1 MSISLHPDT
10 SESPAMAASP
20 DAGAARA
27 SGSSGTKIRSRL
39 FTKYVALFV
48 AVVAVALLSNGIFEV
63 FFYYREHKAALIR
76 IQHEQAEAAAA
87 KIGQFIKEI
96 ESQLGWTAQLPW
108 SAKSIDD
115 RRFDALRLLKQVPA
129 ITELAQVDSTGTER
143 LRVSRLAMDS
153 VSGTVDLSKDPKFT
167 EAVANKV
174 YYGPVYFRRESEPY
188 MTLSLAGTRKEAGVS
203 IAEVNL
209 KLIRD
214 VVSQIKVGERGQA
227 YVVDAE
233 GRLIAHPDISLV
245 LRNTDMSKLLQ
256 VQAARAGRRNASE
269 ELQGTKNIQGQ
280 EVLTASAPIAPLGW
294 TMFVELPVEEAYAS
308 LYQALQRLAIVLLGA
323 SILAV
328 LAGIFLARR
337 MIVPIQVLR
346 AGAERIGGGDFT
358 QHISIKT
365 GDEFEGLANQFND
378 MGARLQESYSGLEQ
392 KVEARTREL
401 SESLEQQ
408 TATSEI
414 LSVISSSPGELEPVF
429 KAMLENATRV
439 CSSKFGTMYLREGD
453 AFRTVAMYGAPP
465 AYEEVRMRQ
474 PLFYPGPGTGLG
486 RTARTKQVVHVADVT
501 AEQAYTERDSMRTTA
516 VEQGGVRTL
525 LSVPMLK
532 EDELI
537 GAIAIYRQE
546 VRPFTDKQIELVTN
560 FAAQAV
566 IAIEN
571 TRLLKELRQRTE
583 DLAESLQQQT
593 ATSEVLQVI
602 SSTPGEL
609 GPVFQKMLENATRV
623 CGANFGTLNL
633 YDGEIFNTVAVY
645 NVPPAL
651 AFARVN
657 AVIRPHPES
666 GLGSVARTRRIS
678 HQHDIRESGAY
689 LDGYPAV
696 VELADLAGARTILNL
711 PMLKENAL
719 IGVITIFKQ
728 EIRPFTD
735 KQIELVTNF
744 AAQAVIAI
752 ENTRLLKELRQRTD
766 DLSESL
772 EQQTAI
778 SDILRAMSSSP
789 GDVKPVFASVAEH
802 AARICEAQIVDI
814 LTVEDDRLHYAA
826 EFGDFGRIL
835 HGDTAP
841 LNRDSVMGRSI
852 CDKQS
857 VHVVDLQSMD
867 HDFPL
872 GREYALALG
881 HRTTL
886 AVPLIR
892 EDRAL
897 GTILVRRA
905 EVRPFDDK
913 HIALLKTFADQ
924 AAIAIENARLLNE
937 LRQRTEDLRESLEQQ
952 TATADVLKVISRST
966 FDLQTVLDT
975 LTESAARVCAADKG
989 VIFQRDGDI
998 YRWGANYGFSREAQQ
1013 YALDHPQRPGR
1024 GSAVGRVAL
1033 EGRASHIPD
1042 VLADPEYTATGYQ
1055 QAFGFRTILG
1065 VPLLREGTTIGV
1077 FALTRDE
1084 VNPFTEKQIELVT
1097 TFADQAVIA
1106 IENVRLFEAEQAR
1119 TRELQESLEY
1129 QTATADVL
1137 NVISRS
1143 TTNVQPVFDAIA
1155 TSAARLFAPCE
1166 TTLTTV
1172 HDGQLHWGAT
1182 ASLGRPVEAMERVK
1196 SIYPLPFDIETSPSA
1211 RAVHE
1216 RRIIEI
1222 SDALA
1227 PDTPENTRRAS
1238 AAGEFRSIT
1247 FVPLLRDGI
1256 GIGTI
1261 ILTHPEA
1268 GFKLS
1273 PKQLALVQTFAD
1285 QAVIAIENARL
1296 FDEVQA
1302 KTGELTEALV
1312 YQTGSGNIL
1321 KVIASSPT
1329 DVKPVLKAIVDSA
1342 CEICDAID
1350 AVVLLKDGNDL
1361 RFSEHHGSIPIGLEK
1376 WPINRTWTAGR
1387 AFLDQK
1393 PVHVH
1398 DLRSSEGDEFPDGRE
1413 LSLRMGHRSILSVP
1427 LLRENESIGAI
1438 VLRRAE
1444 VQPFNDKQITLL
1456 QTFADQA
1463 VIALGN
1469 VRMFEEVQARTEDL
1483 RESLQQ
1489 QTATADVLQVIS
1501 KSVADTAP
1509 VFDKILEGCGR
1520 LFNST
1525 DMMVFLVEDE
1535 ILKIGAI
1542 RGPDPDRIE
1551 RVQRFHPRPL
1561 TGTATELAIRERRL
1575 VTFGDVF
1582 NDPGVPEGLRRVA
1595 AEVGES
1601 YSVAIAPMLW
1611 KDRAIGSIAV
1621 SRFAPLR
1628 AFDAAEQRLL
1638 QTFADQAVIA
1648 IQNAELFNE
1657 AQARTRELTQSLDE
1671 LRTAQDRLI
1680 QTEKLASL
1688 GQLTAGI
1695 AHEIKNPLNFVNN
1708 FSALSAELIDEL
1720 NDALKPAAL
1729 DGKVREEI
1737 DELTHML
1744 KGNLEKVV
1752 QHGKR
1757 ADSIVK
1763 NMLLHSREGAGE
1775 HRPADINAIVEES
1788 LNLAYHGARAER
1800 SGFNITLQRDLD
1812 PEAGLIDLYPQE
1824 ITRVFLNLISNGFYA
1839 ATKRKE
1845 AGADG
1850 FEPTLSAS
1858 TKNLGNKVEIRI
1870 RDNGTGIPLE
1880 VKEKMF
1886 NPFFTTKPAGEGTG
1900 LGLSMSHDIVV
1911 KQHGGKID
1919 VDTEPGAFTEFI
1931 ITLPRTAAAQIQA
1944 GGTN

>member
-1 MSISLHPDT
+1 MSISFHPDT
-10 SESPAMAASP
+10 PESRTLAASP
-20 DAGAARA
+20 AVDAASERA
-27 SGSSGTKIRSRL
+27 STTKIRSRL

-108 SAKSIDD
+108 SAKSIED

-129 ITELAQVDSTGTER
+129 ITELAQVDSTGAER

-153 VSGTVDLSKDPKFT
+153 VSGTTDLSKDPKFT

-227 YVVDAE
+227 YVVDAA

-256 VQAARAGRRNASE
+256 VQAARAGSRNVSE

-337 MIVPIQVLR
+337 MILPIQALR

-365 GDEFEGLANQFND
+365 GDEFEGLAAQFND

-401 SESLEQQ
+401 SESLEQR
-408 TATSEI
+408 TATADV
-414 LSVISSSPGELEPVF
+414 LQVISSSPGDLQPVF
-429 KAMLENATRV
+429 KSMLNNALRI
-439 CSSKFGTMYLREGD
+439 CEAKFGQLLLFDGKGFLPAELHNSP
-453 AFRTVAMYGAPP
+453 AEYG
-465 AYEEVRMRQ
+465 ELFKDG
-474 PLFYPGPGTGLG
+474 PLIPGPRTALG
-486 RTARTKQVVHVADVT
+486 RVIASKEVAHVADVMAGST
-501 AEQAYTERDSMRTTA
+501 YAEGDPLRIATVDILQA
-516 VEQGGVRTL
+516 RTL
-525 LSVPMLK
+525 LAVPMLK
-532 EDELI
+532 ETELV
-537 GAIAIYRQE
+537 GAIVIYRQE
-546 VRPFTDKQIELVTN
+546 VRPFSDRQIELVAS
-560 FAAQAV
+560 FA
-566 IAIEN
+566 
-571 TRLLKELRQRTE
+571 
-583 DLAESLQQQT
+583 S
-593 ATSEVLQVI
+593 
-602 SSTPGEL
+602 
-609 GPVFQKMLENATRV
+609 
-623 CGANFGTLNL
+623 
-633 YDGEIFNTVAVY
+633 
-645 NVPPAL
+645 
-651 AFARVN
+651 
-657 AVIRPHPES
+657 
-666 GLGSVARTRRIS
+666 
-678 HQHDIRESGAY
+678 
-689 LDGYPAV
+689 
-696 VELADLAGARTILNL
+696 
-711 PMLKENAL
+711 
-719 IGVITIFKQ
+719 
-728 EIRPFTD
+728 
-735 KQIELVTNF
+735 
-744 AAQAVIAI
+744 QAVIAI

-766 DLSESL
+766 DLSEAL

-826 EFGDFGRIL
+826 EFGEFGRIL

-841 LNRDSVMGRSI
+841 LNRESVMGRSI
-852 CDKQS
+852 CDKQP
-857 VHVVDLQSMD
+857 VHVADLQSAD

-872 GREYALALG
+872 GREFALALG

-937 LRQRTEDLRESLEQQ
+937 LRQRTEDLRESLE
-952 TATADVLKVISRST
+952 
-966 FDLQTVLDT
+966 
-975 LTESAARVCAADKG
+975 
-989 VIFQRDGDI
+989 
-998 YRWGANYGFSREAQQ
+998 
-1013 YALDHPQRPGR
+1013 
-1024 GSAVGRVAL
+1024 
-1033 EGRASHIPD
+1033 
-1042 VLADPEYTATGYQ
+1042 
-1055 QAFGFRTILG
+1055 
-1065 VPLLREGTTIGV
+1065 
-1077 FALTRDE
+1077 
-1084 VNPFTEKQIELVT
+1084 
-1097 TFADQAVIA
+1097 
-1106 IENVRLFEAEQAR
+1106 
-1119 TRELQESLEY
+1119 Y

-1143 TTNVQPVFDAIA
+1143 TTNAQPVFDAIA

-1196 SIYPLPFDIETSPSA
+1196 SIYPLPFDVETSPSA

-1238 AAGEFRSIT
+1238 AAGQFRSIT
-1247 FVPLLRDGI
+1247 FVPLLRDGV

-1302 KTGELTEALV
+1302 KTSELTEALT

-1329 DVKPVLKAIVDSA
+1329 DVAPVLKAIVESA
-1342 CEICDAID
+1342 CEICEAVDA
-1350 AVVLLKDGNDL
+1350 ALLLKDGDDL
-1361 RFSEHHGSIPIGLEK
+1361 RFSEHHGPIPIGQDK
-1376 WPINRTWTAGR
+1376 WPISRNWTAGR
-1387 AFLDQK
+1387 AFLDRK
-1393 PVHVH
+1393 PVHLH
-1398 DLRSSEGDEFPDGRE
+1398 DALSDEGNEFPDSQE
-1413 LSLRMGHRSILSVP
+1413 LSRRTGSEGIRTVLSVP

-1438 VLRRAE
+1438 VLRRIE
-1444 VQPFNDKQITLL
+1444 VHPFSEKQITLL

-1463 VIALGN
+1463 VIAIGN
-1469 VRMFEEVQARTEDL
+1469 VRLFDEVQAKTGELTEAL
-1483 RESLQQ
+1483 EY
-1489 QTATADVLQVIS
+1489 QTAIGEVLNVIS
-1501 KSVADTAP
+1501 RSPNNLQPVMDT
-1509 VFDKILEGCGR
+1509 I
-1520 LFNST
+1520 
-1525 DMMVFLVEDE
+1525 VE
-1535 ILKIGAI
+1535 
-1542 RGPDPDRIE
+1542 
-1551 RVQRFHPRPL
+1551 
-1561 TGTATELAIRERRL
+1561 TTRRL
-1575 VTFGDVF
+1575 CQSEYALMLQREDDGVYRIAAHSNASQALMDWMRENPVTAGDGSAV
-1582 NDPGVPEGLRRVA
+1582 GIVA
-1595 AEVGES
+1595 AEKQTVHLPDALADPRFTDLRRQRHS
-1601 YSVAIAPMLW
+1601 KARTMLGVPLLR
-1611 KDRAIGSIAV
+1611 DQEVIGVVFLARTEVKPFSDKQV
-1621 SRFAPLR
+1621 ELVTS
-1628 AFDAAEQRLL
+1628 
-1638 QTFADQAVIA
+1638 FADQAVIA
-1648 IQNAELFNE
+1648 IANVGLFNE
-1657 AQARTRELTQSLDE
+1657 VQERTRELTQSLDE

-1812 PEAGLIDLYPQE
+1812 PEAGMIDLYPQE